1 MLDHGLIQENHG
13 INDLYHEAMQYNICL
28 LHGSPRVIKLQ
39 PYLKCATSRICM
51 YYFIVLSCRLHS
63 GI

>member
-1 MLDHGLIQENHG
+1 MLEHGLIQENHG

-39 PYLKCATSRICM
+39 PIFKVCNISYLH
-51 YYFIVLSCRLHS
+51 VLFHS
-63 GI
+63 S